1 MLTGRIAVDSMN
13 LFQVELDEERR
24 LWIEGMNK
32 TNEGEGQNKRRKNW
46 KIEKGRKKI
55 LDQILILFR
64 FRKEE
69 KKI

>member
-32 TNEGEGQNKRRKNW
+32 TNEGEGQNERK
-46 KIEKGRKKI
+46 KIEKNRESKKKSSI
-55 LDQILILFR
+55 KF
-64 FRKEE
+64 
-69 KKI
+69 

>member
-32 TNEGEGQNKRRKNW
+32 TNEGEGQNKRRKN
-46 KIEKGRKKI
+46 
-55 LDQILILFR
+55 
-64 FRKEE
+64 
-69 KKI
+69 

>member
-32 TNEGEGQNKRRKNW
+32 INEGEGQNERK
-46 KIEKGRKKI
+46 KIEKNRESKKKSSI
-55 LDQILILFR
+55 KF
-64 FRKEE
+64 
-69 KKI
+69 